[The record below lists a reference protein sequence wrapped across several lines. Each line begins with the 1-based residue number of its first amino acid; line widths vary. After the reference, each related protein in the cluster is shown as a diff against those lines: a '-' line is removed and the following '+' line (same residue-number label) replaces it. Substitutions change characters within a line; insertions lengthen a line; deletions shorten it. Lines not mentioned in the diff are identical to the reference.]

1 MEPAALRPHHRK
13 AILHAV
19 CWRFTTFS
27 IYLYLPKLVFEQQ
40 TAVDARALA
49 MWSLW
54 NVLLVL
60 AR

>member
-13 AILHAV
+13 AILRV
-19 CWRFTTFS
+19 LE
-27 IYLYLPKLVFEQQ
+27 IYLPKLVFEQQ